1 MLQCKTTTTGSL
13 PNNKQAGSIT
23 WFNTSHEMKMETPKF
38 RVLLRYF
45 RGPIRVT
52 RIENWVSKIKENYH
66 RVPKI
71 KEIRSLQVHIMYLT
85 FSFKK
90 NCPKLITQ
98 SRNFQKLDVCHT
110 NTHSANKFIFTLFY
124 SHATGLGYRNTLE

>member
-23 WFNTSHEMKMETPKF
+23 WFNTSHKMKMETPKF

-52 RIENWVSKIKENYH
+52 RIENWVSKIKGNYH

-71 KEIRSLQVHIMYLT
+71 REIRSLQVYTMYLT
-85 FSFKK
+85 FSFEK

-98 SRNFQKLDVCHT
+98 SRNFQKFDVCHT
-110 NTHSANKFIFTLFY
+110 NTHSANKFISTLFY
-124 SHATGLGYRNTLE
+124 SHPTGSGYRNTLE